1 MYWQTVCLLNI
12 LKKQS
17 YQFKNYINKLSR
29 FQQFRHCPKAMNILF
44 LGSGTSTGVP
54 SLCCDC
60 DVCQSSNPKNNR
72 LRSSILIRNNG
83 NHLLIDTSTD
93 LRQQC
98 LAHNITHVNQVL
110 YTHHHADHVHGI
122 DELRS
127 FNFFNKTV
135 IPCYGNI
142 KTIHEIKNKFSYIFD
157 KATQVGG
164 GLPKLKLHAVN
175 GDRFMLGGVSITPLD
190 IIHGEM
196 TILGYKLNN
205 CAYITD
211 CSEIPNKTKKHLI
224 NLDILILSALGFD
237 PHPTHFTLSQALE
250 TVHELKPKHA
260 IFTHINHKF
269 DHDKVLAELPKD
281 VELAYDGMAIEC

>member
-1 MYWQTVCLLNI
+1 ME
-12 LKKQS
+12 
-17 YQFKNYINKLSR
+17 
-29 FQQFRHCPKAMNILF
+29 ILF

-60 DVCQSSNPKNNR
+60 DVCTSADPKNKR

-98 LAHNITHVNQVL
+98 LANNITQINQVL

-122 DELRS
+122 DELRG
-127 FNFFNKTV
+127 FNFFNDVV
-135 IPCYGNI
+135 IPCYGNRGTLHQI
-142 KTIHEIKNKFSYIFD
+142 RAKFDYIFNGT
-157 KATQVGG
+157 TQTGG
-164 GLPKLKLHAVN
+164 GLPKLTLCTVN
-175 GDRFMLGGVSITPLD
+175 GETFSLGGVAVTPLD
-190 IIHGEM
+190 IIHGGL

-211 CSEIPNKTKKHLI
+211 CSGIPDKTKEQI
-224 NLDILILSALGFD
+224 QDLDILILNALGFN
-237 PHPTHFTLSQALE
+237 PHPTHFSLSQALAAVE
-250 TVHELKPKHA
+250 ELKPKRA

-269 DHDKVLAELPKD
+269 DHETISADLPEG
-281 VELAYDGMAIEC
+281 VELAYDGMVVES